1 MNLAKKIATKY
12 HRSDG
17 AKKGRTI
24 TGRAGRRAS
33 KRTARNAER
42 RIALADAK
50 D

>member
-1 MNLAKKIATKY
+1 MTLAKKIATKY

-17 AKKGRTI
+17 AKKSRTI
-24 TGRAGRRAS
+24 TGRAARRAS
-33 KRTARNAER
+33 KRAARNAER